1 MIEVGSG
8 DGRSFEHYPPGVERL
23 LAVEPDATARVAAAN
38 RALDAVIPIEV
49 VDGTAETLPAEDGAF
64 DAAVLMGVLCSVHDP
79 AAALGELR
87 RVLKPGGELRFWEHV
102 RSGNAAFRALQHATD
117 SLFWTKALGGLG
129 ETTRDTMAAIRAA
142 GFEIVTL
149 ERGFHSS
156 SLVTITSAPYILGAG
171 ARRRSPT
178 ARPLGVMRRRATR
191 HRRRVAN
198 EGRPRTLAAA
208 ARLAGAGC
216 LGVIAALALGS
227 CGGGGGEA
235 LGTGAVTRS
244 IPTTLS
250 TPARTAA
257 RRAAGDDHRDRGGD
271 GDGDRARSGRDRNGT
286 RDDGARRAGCDGDA

>member
-1 MIEVGSG
+1 METPPPLYGPKQSRFARYLERREQRHPDSEARELRRRTLAGLRGNVIEVGSG

-49 VDGTAETLPAEDGAF
+49 VDGTAETLPAEDGVF

-117 SLFWTKALGGLG
+117 SLFWTKALGGC
-129 ETTRDTMAAIRAA
+129 ETTRDTMAAIREA

-156 SLVTITSAPYILGAG
+156 SLVTITSAPYILGA
-171 ARRRSPT
+171 A
-178 ARPLGVMRRRATR
+178 
-191 HRRRVAN
+191 
-198 EGRPRTLAAA
+198 LAA
-208 ARLAGAGC
+208 
-216 LGVIAALALGS
+216 
-227 CGGGGGEA
+227 
-235 LGTGAVTRS
+235 
-244 IPTTLS
+244 
-250 TPARTAA
+250 
-257 RRAAGDDHRDRGGD
+257 
-271 GDGDRARSGRDRNGT
+271 
-286 RDDGARRAGCDGDA
+286 